1 MLIAET
7 DYPFLDIV
15 GTMLIFFAW
24 MAWLWIAITI
34 FADIFR
40 RKDMGGF
47 TKALWCIFVILVPFV
62 GVLIYLI
69 AYHNGMAER
78 NVKQVEANQA
88 AFDDYVRKTAGGG
101 AEEIAQAKKLLDEGT
116 INQSEFETLKAR
128 ATGAA
133 GS

>member
-34 FADIFR
+34 FADVFR

-47 TKALWCIFVILVPFV
+47 TKALWCIFVIIVPFV

-78 NVKQVEANQA
+78 NIK
-88 AFDDYVRKTAGGG
+88 
-101 AEEIAQAKKLLDEGT
+101 
-116 INQSEFETLKAR
+116 
-128 ATGAA
+128 
-133 GS
+133 

>member
-133 GS
+133 SS

>member
-47 TKALWCIFVILVPFV
+47 TKALWCIFVIFVPFV

-101 AEEIAQAKKLLDEGT
+101 AGEIAQAKQLLDEGT
-116 INQSEFETLKAR
+116 ITQSEFEALKAR